1 MKLIY
6 GRKYETVDASMTDS
20 QIGAQKKKSVRN
32 HLFVLNSIISDVMSS
47 VKKEPIDLNVMDFKQ
62 MFDAEELS
70 VCLNAL
76 YDANIQDDMLAL
88 IYEANKTTIFAVKT
102 PNGTT
107 KSVKIV
113 DKVLQ
118 GDVLAPLISS
128 NMVEK
133 HIGVPAMASNNV
145 YLYKNKIVIPPLTMQ
160 DDTLGVSEC
169 GFKSRKMNS
178 FLNTRTKIMG
188 LQFGSEKCEKMHIGK
203 KLPNPNI
210 CTDFEVDIWKD
221 NLSKDVNG
229 NNCLVDIHMGKE
241 RMKNVYSKT
250 YLGQIVQSDGKNELN
265 IKSRTDKAFGNVEK
279 IKNAL
284 IERPYGKYSF
294 KAALL
299 MREALLIGGL
309 LSNSE
314 SWTNITESNILKLTQ
329 PDTMLHRAL
338 LSMTGNPSKVFMCF
352 ELGVIPVRYAIMKKT
367 FEFLALHTE

>member
-1 MKLIY
+1 MFNEIKDKMTIPECLRTAHVTLLHKKKCRTEFNNWTSIFVCSVLRTILMKLIY
-6 GRKYETVDASMTDS
+6 GRTYETVDASMTDS
-20 QIGAQKKKSVRN
+20 QIGARKKKSVRN

-76 YDANIQDDMLAL
+76 YGANIQDDMLAL

-128 NMVEK
+128 NMVEQY
-133 HIGVPAMASNNV
+133 IGVPAMASNNV

-241 RMKNVYSKT
+241 RMTKGLFKN
-250 YLGQIVQSDGKNELN
+250 I
-265 IKSRTDKAFGNVEK
+265 
-279 IKNAL
+279 
-284 IERPYGKYSF
+284 
-294 KAALL
+294 
-299 MREALLIGGL
+299 
-309 LSNSE
+309 
-314 SWTNITESNILKLTQ
+314 SWTNCAK
-329 PDTMLHRAL
+329 
-338 LSMTGNPSKVFMCF
+338 
-352 ELGVIPVRYAIMKKT
+352 
-367 FEFLALHTE
+367 